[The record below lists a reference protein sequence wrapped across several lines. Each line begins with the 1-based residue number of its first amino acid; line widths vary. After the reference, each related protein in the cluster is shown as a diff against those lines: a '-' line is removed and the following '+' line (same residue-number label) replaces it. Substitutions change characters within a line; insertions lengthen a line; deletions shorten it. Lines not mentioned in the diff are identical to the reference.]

1 METRDIEIR
10 RNVVERALMAAKE
23 YAKEHLRLVVYCAIG
38 LLATVLLFSAGYL
51 YYENREADEL
61 ARFEKI
67 LDDYR
72 NLQFAGEAERTAAL
86 EKTASEIIAASDS
99 SYWGY
104 VRRNGYY
111 VAAGLYYDARMY
123 EKALASYL
131 AFADRSP
138 RSFFAPLGL
147 QQAARSYEATGRNR
161 EAIAVYE
168 RLVKDYAD
176 SAVADQILY
185 DAGRLYQM
193 EGDLFKS
200 RESFNRLM
208 TLFPK
213 SPFARK
219 ARERL
224 MLLGLIEVKKG

>member
-10 RNVVERALMAAKE
+10 RNVVERALMAVKEFAKE
-23 YAKEHLRLVVYCAIG
+23 NLRLVVYCVTG
-38 LLATVLLFSAGYL
+38 LLAAAVLFSAGYL
-51 YYENREADEL
+51 YYEYREADEL

-72 NLQFAGEAERTAAL
+72 NLQVEGEAERTAAL
-86 EKTASEIIAASDS
+86 EKTAAEIIAASDS

-104 VRRNGYY
+104 VRRNGHY

-131 AFADRSP
+131 KFVERSP
-138 RSFFAPLGL
+138 SSFFAPLGL
-147 QQAARSYEATGRNR
+147 QQAARSHEAMGRNK

-168 RLVKDYAD
+168 RLEKDYAD

-213 SPFARK
+213 SPFSRK

-224 MLLGLIEVKKG
+224 MLLGLVEAKKG

>member
-10 RNVVERALMAAKE
+10 RNVVERSLMAAKE
-23 YAKEHLRLVVYCAIG
+23 FAKANLRLVAYCAVG
-38 LLATVLLFSAGYL
+38 LLAAVLLFSAGYL

-72 NLQFAGEAERTAAL
+72 NAQFPGEAERTAAL
-86 EKTASEIIAASDS
+86 EKTATAIIAASDA

-104 VRRNGYY
+104 VRRNGHY
-111 VAAGLYYDARMY
+111 VAAGLYFDARMY
-123 EKALASYL
+123 DRALESYL
-131 AFADRSP
+131 KFAERSP

-147 QQAARSYEATGRNR
+147 QQAARSYEALGRNKD
-161 EAIAVYE
+161 AIAVYQ
-168 RLVKDYAD
+168 RLEKDYAD
-176 SAVADQILY
+176 SAVADQVLY

-224 MLLGLIEVKKG
+224 MLLGLVEGKKG